1 MKNKITQQIKG
12 AKIIVSTLFLVLIPF
27 NSGNCQQKVNVLE
40 KQRMRISVTVLLQG
54 GKSIQ
59 IWG

>member
-1 MKNKITQQIKG
+1 MLFYHI

-27 NSGNCQQKVNVLE
+27 NSGNCPQKVNVLQ
-40 KQRMRISVTVLLQG
+40 KQHMRISVTVLLQG

>member
-1 MKNKITQQIKG
+1 MKNKTTQQIKG

-27 NSGNCQQKVNVLE
+27 NSGNCQQKVNVLQ
-40 KQRMRISVTVLLQG
+40 KQHMRISVTVLLQG

>member
-27 NSGNCQQKVNVLE
+27 NSGNCPQKVNVLQ
-40 KQRMRISVTVLLQG
+40 KQHMRISVTVLLQG